1 MMTAIVR
8 GILMVFA
15 LALLAA
21 PVHAAEKTAS
31 HHIVIQVSQNDP
43 ERTNLTLNNT
53 SSAIKYYRGK
63 GESAEVEIVAY
74 GPGLNMLRE
83 DKSPV
88 KDRIKELK
96 ASDIGDQVKFS
107 GCHNTQMSMEKQ
119 EGPPIP
125 IIPEATIVPAG
136 VVRLTQ
142 LEEQGWS
149 YIRP

>member
-1 MMTAIVR
+1 MTAIFR
-8 GILMVFA
+8 GILMVVG
-15 LALLAA
+15 LGLLAA
-21 PVHAAEKTAS
+21 PAHAAEKPAS
-31 HHIVIQVSQNDP
+31 HHIVIQVSQSDP
-43 ERTNLTLNNT
+43 ERMNLALNNT
-53 SSAIKYYRGK
+53 SSAIEYYRSK

-88 KDRIKELK
+88 KDRIKQLK
-96 ASDIGDQVKFS
+96 ASDIGSQIKFS

-119 EGPPIP
+119 EGHPIP
-125 IIPEATIVPAG
+125 IVPEATIVPAG

-142 LEEQGWS
+142 LEERGWS